1 MRILITT
8 DVYKTVTS
16 GVTVSVNNLYD
27 GLKKRGHNVRI
38 LTVSDGFRSY
48 IDGDVTYI
56 RSAPLPIYRGIRM
69 PLSFRHSLIK
79 DLIRWKP
86 DIIHSQCEFFTYQYA
101 LYISKR
107 TGAPILHTYHT
118 MYEDYANYLLPGKKL
133 GNFAVKKFV
142 KYRLKDAK
150 RIIAPSEKIEKKL
163 KNYFLTSPISVIP
176 TGIDLKSHL
185 KERNEHESRKTSQ
198 AKLND
203 GLFLLIFLGR
213 LGHEKNIEEIIRYFA
228 SAAIT
233 MPEISLLI
241 VGDGPQRESLEK
253 MAFDYGIDD
262 RILFVGKVSH
272 ELVSEY
278 YQSADL
284 FVSASTSE
292 TQGLTYIEACANGLP
307 LLCRKDDVLRG
318 VIIEGENGY
327 TYENEDDFLFYLKK
341 IINNP
346 KWRKDAS
353 RKSREIAQSYAK
365 ENFAKAVEKI
375 YKENI

>member
-16 GVTVSVNNLYD
+16 GVTVSVKNLYD
-27 GLKKRGHNVRI
+27 GLKKRGHKVRL
-38 LTVSDGFRSY
+38 LTVSDGLKSY
-48 IDGDVTYI
+48 VEGDITYI
-56 RSAPLPIYRGIRM
+56 RSLPFPIYRGIRI
-69 PLSFRHSLIK
+69 PISYRHPLIK
-79 DLIRWKP
+79 DIVRWKP

-118 MYEDYANYLLPGKKL
+118 MYEDYANYVLPGKKL

-142 KYRLKDAK
+142 KYRLRDAK

-163 KNYFLTSPISVIP
+163 KNYLLTSPISVIP
-176 TGIDLKSHL
+176 TGIDLKSHR
-185 KERNEHESRKTSQ
+185 KRFCEHENKKMCHSKF
-198 AKLND
+198 ND
-203 GLFLLIFLGR
+203 GLFLLIYLGR
-213 LGHEKNIEEIIRYFA
+213 LGHEKNIGEIIRYFA
-228 SAAIT
+228 SAT
-233 MPEISLLI
+233 KKMTEISLLI

-262 RILFVGKVSH
+262 RVLFVGKVSH

-318 VIIEGENGY
+318 VIIEGKNGY
-327 TYENEDDFLFYLKK
+327 TYENEEEFLFYLKK
-341 IINNP
+341 IIKNP
-346 KWRKDAS
+346 KWREDAS

-365 ENFAKAVEKI
+365 ESFAKAVEKI

>member
-38 LTVSDGFRSY
+38 LTVSDGVRSY
-48 IDGDVTYI
+48 VEGDVTYI
-56 RSAPLPIYRGIRM
+56 RSLPLPIYSGIRI
-69 PLSFRHSLIK
+69 PISYHHPLIK
-79 DLIRWKP
+79 DLVRWKP
-86 DIIHSQCEFFTYQYA
+86 DVIHSQCEFFTYQYA
-101 LYISKR
+101 LYISKK

-118 MYEDYANYLLPGKKL
+118 MYEDYANYVLPGKKL

-142 KYRLKDAK
+142 KYRLKNAK
-150 RIIAPSEKIEKKL
+150 RIIVPSEKIERKL
-163 KNYFLTSPISVIP
+163 KKYLLKPPISVIP

-185 KERNEHESRKTSQ
+185 KHRNGHKSRKTSQ
-198 AKLND
+198 AKFND

-228 SAAIT
+228 TAAKT
-233 MPEISLLI
+233 MPQISLLI
-241 VGDGPQRESLEK
+241 VGDGPKRADLEK
-253 MAFDYGIDD
+253 MTCDYGIDD
-262 RILFVGKVSH
+262 RVLFVGKVSPK
-272 ELVSEY
+272 LVSEY

-327 TYENEDDFLFYLKK
+327 TYDNEEEFLFYLKK
-341 IINNP
+341 IKDNP
-346 KWRKDAS
+346 KWREDAS
-353 RKSREIAQSYAK
+353 SKSIKIAQSYAK
-365 ENFAKAVEKI
+365 ENFVKAVENV
-375 YKENI
+375 YKENL